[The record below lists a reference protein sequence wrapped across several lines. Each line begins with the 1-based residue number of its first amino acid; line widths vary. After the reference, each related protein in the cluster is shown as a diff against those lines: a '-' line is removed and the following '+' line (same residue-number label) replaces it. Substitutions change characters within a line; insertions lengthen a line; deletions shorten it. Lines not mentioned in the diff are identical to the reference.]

1 MAMGRALAALL
12 VILSVSAADAQ
23 SPLAGQMRSWATRYH
38 LDLPGVDRMRAQL
51 AEAVRAD
58 PHVDNL
64 VALAE
69 VCFIWGDVRARTTEE
84 RLAAY
89 DEGRE
94 AARRAVEA
102 APRSVAAHFWLGT
115 NTGRWGQTR
124 GVTRAL
130 FLLPSVKR
138 EIDTVLALDPR
149 FAPVYSL
156 AGYVYA
162 EVPELLGGDLER
174 SERMFRAGLD
184 LAPRFTGMR
193 VGLAKTLVKRGRVA
207 EARAELEAV
216 LAEDAPA
223 NLADW
228 TVKDSVQARE
238 LLAALRGRS

>member
-23 SPLAGQMRSWATRYH
+23 SPLAGQMRSWAARYH

-51 AEAVRAD
+51 AEAARAD
-58 PHVDNL
+58 PHIDNL

-162 EVPELLGGDLER
+162 EVPEWLGGDLDR
-174 SERMFRAGLD
+174 SEQMFRTGLD

-238 LLAALRGRS
+238 LLVALRGSS